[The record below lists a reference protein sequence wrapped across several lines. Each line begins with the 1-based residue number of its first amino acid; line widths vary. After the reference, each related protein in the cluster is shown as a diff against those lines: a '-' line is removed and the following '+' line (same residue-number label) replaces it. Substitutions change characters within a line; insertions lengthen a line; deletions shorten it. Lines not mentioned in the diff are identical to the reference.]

1 MGVLVDTSIWI
12 DYFKSGEKPEKLD
25 FLIDENL
32 VVTNELILS
41 ELLPLLILRKEIRL
55 ISLLEKINKSKLKL
69 NWNEIIEFQL
79 ICLKSGSN
87 GIGIPDLI
95 IAQNAIQNDLSV
107 YSIDKHFKF
116 MDEAKFGMKLFL

>member
-12 DYFKSGEKPEKLD
+12 DYFKSGEKSEKLD

-32 VVTNELILS
+32 VVTNELILT
-41 ELLPLLILRKEIRL
+41 ELLPLLILRKEIKL
-55 ISLLEKINKSKLKL
+55 ICLLEKIKQSKLRL
-69 NWNEIIEFQL
+69 NWNEIIEFQV

-107 YSIDKHFKF
+107 YSTDKHLKL
-116 MDEAKFGMKLFL
+116 MYEANIGMRVYI